1 MITERGMLRTLKTTI
16 ENENLFQEVRILGN
30 EVISERLLNELPELT
45 KFPACL
51 LCAGPVST
59 ENNGC
64 TTRTPIEVVMIA
76 SCYGGD
82 ADLDAADEVMAQTMS
97 LLKCNLYGEVL
108 SIDGVY
114 YVFEQRE
121 RLHFNPQHVAWKLRL
136 TAKTLNV

>member
-1 MITERGMLRTLKTTI
+1 MITERAMLRALKTKI
-16 ENENLFQEVRILGN
+16 ETGNLFREVRILGN
-30 EVISERLLNELPELT
+30 EVISPRLLNELPELT
-45 KFPACL
+45 LFPACL
-51 LCAGPVST
+51 LAAGDVAT

-64 TTRTPIEVVMIA
+64 TTRTPIEVVVIS

-82 ADLDAADEVMAQTMS
+82 ADLDAADEVLAQTMS
-97 LLKCNLYGEVL
+97 LLKCDLYSEVL

-136 TAKTLNV
+136 TAKTLNI